1 MKSVRP
7 VRDDI
12 APDRILRDYER
23 VNIGHYDIVLDND
36 SDLESILKKQVSTST
51 STWTAPENS
60 TPPPTV
66 WNWNRATYPT
76 AIGGWSCHD
85 GCTLLSDSSSS
96 QQSVFQ

>member
-36 SDLESILKKQVSTST
+36 SDLESILKK
-51 STWTAPENS
+51 
-60 TPPPTV
+60 
-66 WNWNRATYPT
+66 
-76 AIGGWSCHD
+76 
-85 GCTLLSDSSSS
+85 
-96 QQSVFQ
+96 